1 MKIAIA
7 GKGGVGKTT
16 IAVLLADYLD
26 RVLKYDVWMVDADP
40 TLSLGMALG
49 LSDDEIP
56 IPLIQRKDLINE
68 RVGYGLINLNPKV
81 DDLLEKLATKIGRK
95 QLLVMG
101 GISNADG
108 GCACSANSLVKAILA
123 HLVIDTQNS
132 WIIVDL
138 EAGVEHLGRG
148 TVSSVNGLV
157 IVSEPSFRSLKTAN
171 SISKLAYQLGL
182 KKQVLVLNKSSQK
195 QNLAFEQDLPSIVA
209 EIPYLDG
216 LINQQLISG
225 KVIGLP
231 EQNKIDSLC
240 QKIINSLQ

>member
-95 QLLVMG
+95 RLLVMG

-132 WIIVDL
+132 WII
-138 EAGVEHLGRG
+138 RG
-148 TVSSVNGLV
+148 
-157 IVSEPSFRSLKTAN
+157 
-171 SISKLAYQLGL
+171 
-182 KKQVLVLNKSSQK
+182 
-195 QNLAFEQDLPSIVA
+195 
-209 EIPYLDG
+209 
-216 LINQQLISG
+216 
-225 KVIGLP
+225 
-231 EQNKIDSLC
+231 
-240 QKIINSLQ
+240 